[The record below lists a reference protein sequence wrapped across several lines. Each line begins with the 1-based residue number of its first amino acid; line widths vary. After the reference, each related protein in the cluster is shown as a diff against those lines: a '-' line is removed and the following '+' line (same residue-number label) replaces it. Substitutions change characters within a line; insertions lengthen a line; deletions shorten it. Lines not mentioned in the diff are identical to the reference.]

1 MINNSVTK
9 NALPKTAEHLLLFKA
24 FFKNVRQSTSFFNSY
39 QNYFSKKPL
48 FQGFLAFL
56 GLFPL
61 DCAAGFGCEV
71 IEDTVDAVDLCC
83 DTLSYL
89 MEHCIGY
96 LLYRS

>member
-61 DCAAGFGCEV
+61 APDKEILNNSV
-71 IEDTVDAVDLCC
+71 
-83 DTLSYL
+83 
-89 MEHCIGY
+89 
-96 LLYRS
+96 